1 MRAIG
6 VLAILALCGV
16 SCSQADSPGQSAPE
30 SVVPSRT
37 LDCENCFMLF
47 ALDRYLAL
55 PTRYEVR
62 RSASDG
68 CVAFTAPF
76 SVPSR
81 DLGNSQFAERLR
93 TDSGLI
99 RYCDRSVLDRDVA
112 EIVGKVGP
120 GDTRKDGEVSVRSW
134 SPADMKTP
142 FTATYF
148 AWKDEG
154 LLIFDVDRDFAE
166 RIWREGI
173 R

>member
-6 VLAILALCGV
+6 VLAISALCGV
-16 SCSQADSPGQSAPE
+16 SCSQADSPGRSTPE
-30 SVVPSRT
+30 SVVPSKT

-47 ALDRYLAL
+47 ALDRFLAL

-76 SVPSR
+76 NISQ
-81 DLGNSQFAERLR
+81 DLGTSHFAERLR
-93 TDSGLI
+93 TESGLI
-99 RYCDRSVLDRDVA
+99 RYCDRAILDRDVA
-112 EIVGKVGP
+112 QIVEQLGP
-120 GDTRKDGEVSVRSW
+120 GVTRNDGEVSVRSW
-134 SPADMKTP
+134 PPATKPP

-154 LLIFDVDRDFAE
+154 LLIFDIDPDFAE

>member
-6 VLAILALCGV
+6 VLAMSVLCGL
-16 SCSQADSPGQSAPE
+16 SCSQADSPRLSAPE
-30 SVVPSRT
+30 SVFPSKT

-62 RSASDG
+62 RSAEDG

-76 SVPSR
+76 PVDFGTP
-81 DLGNSQFAERLR
+81 QFAERLR
-93 TDSGLI
+93 TESGLI
-99 RYCDRSVLDRDVA
+99 RYCDRSILDRDVVLMVEKA
-112 EIVGKVGP
+112 GP
-120 GDTRKDGEVSVRSW
+120 GVTRSDGEVSVRSW
-134 SPADMKTP
+134 SSADMKTP

-148 AWKDEG
+148 SWKDEG